1 MTWID
6 SIPALAHLSRYWS
19 LDFVGANLLI
29 GMHLLGALL
38 LGMLVGYERRFRG
51 RAAGMRTYG
60 LVCMTSAAL
69 TVVTG
74 VPEHW
79 FGGHTPFHGETSHV
93 IQGIV
98 TGIGFLGAGVIMRDG
113 FHVTGLS
120 TAASIWTSSAI
131 GMLVG
136 AGFYPAGMLLALVSA
151 LSMEW
156 GRRLER
162 KLPTHAAMAITLQM
176 APGQH
181 PSGAQ
186 VSTWLR
192 DAGFQLF
199 DDSLLIRQDGAGA
212 SSHTEWRFTAGA
224 LDLMSPPTAA
234 DLAERLRALPGVAG
248 FSVTPYKS

>member
-1 MTWID
+1 MSWID
-6 SIPALAHLSRYWS
+6 TTPALANLSRYWS
-19 LDFVGANLLI
+19 ADFVGANVLI
-29 GMHLLGALL
+29 GLHLLGALF

-60 LVCMTSAAL
+60 LVCMTSAGL
-69 TVVTG
+69 IVITG
-74 VPEHW
+74 LPEHW

-98 TGIGFLGAGVIMRDG
+98 TGIGFLGAGTIVRDG

-136 AGFYPAGMLLALVSA
+136 AGFYPAGILLAVVSA

-162 KLPTHAAMAITLQM
+162 KLPTHAAMAVTLQF
-176 APGQH
+176 APGVC
-181 PSGAQ
+181 PTGST
-186 VSTWLR
+186 VSIWLH
-192 DAGFQLF
+192 GCGYQLF
-199 DDSLLIRQDGAGA
+199 EDSLLITQIG
-212 SSHTEWRFTAGA
+212 
-224 LDLMSPPTAA
+224 
-234 DLAERLRALPGVAG
+234 RAHV
-248 FSVTPYKS
+248 